1 MESRTFRELQARYT
15 TRSRGIV
22 AVATI
27 VVLLIVDLI
36 ILALVIGGARDHDLT
51 VRRMQTVEAFYAG
64 EAGINMAIREK
75 MEGANEDGDQ
85 YIGTISSELVEDP
98 NNDPTLGNARFFVT
112 IDTPGGDTFTC
123 EGRSGDARR
132 TMQVVIQ

>member
-1 MESRTFRELQARYT
+1 M
-15 TRSRGIV
+15 
-22 AVATI
+22 ATI

-75 MEGANEDGDQ
+75 MENANEDGDLA
-85 YIGTISSELVEDP
+85 IGTISSEGPQDP
-98 NNDPTLGNARFFVT
+98 DNDPTLGNARFFVT
-112 IDTPGGDTFTC
+112 VSGGDTYTC
-123 EGRSGDARR
+123 EGRAGEARR

>member
-1 MESRTFRELQARYT
+1 MDSRTFRELQARYT
-15 TRSRGIV
+15 TGSRGIV

-75 MEGANEDGDQ
+75 MENP
-85 YIGTISSELVEDP
+85 GT
-98 NNDPTLGNARFFVT
+98 ARGEQ
-112 IDTPGGDTFTC
+112 P
-123 EGRSGDARR
+123 ARPPPLWR
-132 TMQVVIQ
+132 